1 MFARL
6 SRRRSLSRAAL
17 SVALLALAAGTSG
30 CAQVGDTI
38 SPAFADP
45 AKYELYDCT
54 QLEAERKALASR
66 AAEQEG
72 LMAKAETA
80 VGGTVIGEMV
90 YRNELIAI
98 RGQQKNAD
106 AAWRRGKCHET
117 PPASAT
123 PAPAPTPAPDAKGA
137 KQPRPLIH

>member
-1 MFARL
+1 MFVRF
-6 SRRRSLSRAAL
+6 SRRPSLSRGAL
-17 SVALLALAAGTSG
+17 SVALLALAVGASG

-54 QLEAERKALASR
+54 QLEAERKALAGR

-72 LMAKAETA
+72 LMAKAETG
-80 VGGTVIGEMV
+80 VGGTVVAEMA

-98 RGQQKNAD
+98 RGQQKNAEE
-106 AAWRRGKCHET
+106 AWRKGKCHET
-117 PPASAT
+117 SPASAT
-123 PAPAPTPAPDAKGA
+123 PAPAATPAPNAKSTRP
-137 KQPRPLIH
+137 PRPLIH